1 MDKIIRFCVS
11 IPENMLGELDSKIIK
26 NGYASRSEFVRDLI
40 REKMVEDKWHD
51 QSSEVSGVLT
61 LVYDHHQRDLA
72 QRLIDVQHSK
82 HTNVLCNTHVHLDHR
97 NCLETIIIKGNPKEI
112 EGMVLEI
119 SGLKGVKYSKLT
131 RTAAFDN

>member
-11 IPENMLGELDSKIIK
+11 IPENMLDELDNKIIK

-51 QSSEVSGVLT
+51 ENSEVSGVLT
-61 LVYDHHQRDLA
+61 LIYDHHQRDLA
-72 QRLIDVQHSK
+72 QKLIDVQHDRFA
-82 HTNVLCNTHVHLDHR
+82 NVLCTNHVHLDEH
-97 NCLETIIIKGNPKEI
+97 NCLETIIVKGKPDEI
-112 EGMVLEI
+112 DQMVLEI

-131 RTAAFDN
+131 KTATFEN